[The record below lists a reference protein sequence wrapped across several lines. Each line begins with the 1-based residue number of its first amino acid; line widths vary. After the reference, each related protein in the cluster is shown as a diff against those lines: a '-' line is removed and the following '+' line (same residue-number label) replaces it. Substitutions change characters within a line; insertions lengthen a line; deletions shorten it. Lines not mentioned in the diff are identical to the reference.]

1 MAKIKAIQATAIMD
15 TIAKNICGVYGIV
28 SMDEMT
34 KKVNELTRKTFC
46 DICSILDIEEIETE

>member
-1 MAKIKAIQATAIMD
+1 MKAIQATAIMD

-28 SMDEMT
+28 SVDEMT
-34 KKVNELTRKTFC
+34 KKVNELTRKTFY